1 MPRPASALD
10 HATTPVVVACCR
22 TAIGRSHA
30 EKGIF
35 RNVRGDELAEAAV
48 RAVVERSGVDPESI
62 EDVVLGA
69 TQQRGELGGNVARC
83 VALMAGLPLATA
95 GTTVN
100 RLCGSSLEALT
111 RASHA
116 IAAGAADVQI
126 VAGVEHMHH
135 LPMEAA
141 IDINPRVLARSSRGM
156 LSMGLTAEQLAAA
169 HGIDRRQQDEY
180 ALESHRRAA
189 AAVMFIAPQR
199 LSFVDQSAEV
209 SCRPVVA
216 SGPGDRQHPLGRHPT
231 L

>member
-10 HATTPVVVACCR
+10 PATTPVVVACCR

-35 RNVRGDELAEAAV
+35 RNVSGDELAEAVV

-141 IDINPRVLARSSRGM
+141 IDIHPRVLARSSRGM
-156 LSMGLTAEQLAAA
+156 L
-169 HGIDRRQQDEY
+169 
-180 ALESHRRAA
+180 
-189 AAVMFIAPQR
+189 
-199 LSFVDQSAEV
+199 
-209 SCRPVVA
+209 
-216 SGPGDRQHPLGRHPT
+216 
-231 L
+231 